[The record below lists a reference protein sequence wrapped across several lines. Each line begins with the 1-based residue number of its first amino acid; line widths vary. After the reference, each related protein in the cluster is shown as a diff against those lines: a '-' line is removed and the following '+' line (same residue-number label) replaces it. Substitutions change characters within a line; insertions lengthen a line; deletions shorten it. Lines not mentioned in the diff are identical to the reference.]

1 MSGISYPK
9 PLASPTIFNPANFIS
24 NEELQT
30 LSGVLEYPT
39 AQGTQ
44 TFNELRLDNT
54 NVVLG
59 GATNTGSRNV
69 VLGENATTSF
79 DDCMVIQN
87 STIFKNGTLSIGENN
102 TLYKMEG
109 MKNNVYHYEVVGD
122 QTINEAN
129 RYQVVRFANPISV
142 PTSNVLTPVYT
153 TGAYAYGVWEN
164 TSGRT
169 IIVAVNVVFELK
181 NPTTFQRVVVID
193 KNTNPP
199 STAFPNDAQAWSGNI
214 NSPSGQDTTTLFGI
228 VVLEP
233 NETISIR
240 GKATGSGLATIT
252 QSNAGTTAMPNIVM
266 TVF

>member
-1 MSGISYPK
+1 MSGISYPQ
-9 PLASPTIFNPANFIS
+9 PLATTTIFNPANFIS

-59 GATNTGSRNV
+59 GATNTGSRNI
-69 VLGENATTSF
+69 VLGDNATTSF

-87 STIFKNGTLSIGENN
+87 SPIFKDGTLSIGDSN

-109 MKNNVYHYEVVGD
+109 MKNNVYHYEAVGD
-122 QTINEAN
+122 QTIGSPSN
-129 RYQVVRFANPISV
+129 YLVVRWANPISV
-142 PTSNVLTPVYT
+142 PTSGVLTPVYT
-153 TGAYAYGVWEN
+153 TGSRAYGVFQN

-181 NPTTFQRVVVID
+181 NPTSEQRQIIID
-193 KNTNPP
+193 KNTNVF
-199 STAFPNDAQAWSGNI
+199 SSSPNSPQFYSGNH
-214 NSPSGQDTTTLFGI
+214 NLPAGQDTTTLFGI
-228 VVLEP
+228 VVLSP
-233 NETISIR
+233 NNTVSVR
-240 GKATGSGLATIT
+240 GRASGLGTATIT
-252 QSNAGTTAMPNIVM
+252 QSNAGTDMMPNIMM

>member
-1 MSGISYPK
+1 MSGISYPQ
-9 PLASPTIFNPANFIS
+9 PLSSPTIFNPANFIS

-54 NVVLG
+54 SVVLG
-59 GATNTGSRNV
+59 GATNTGSRNI

-79 DDCMVIQN
+79 DDCMVIQDT
-87 STIFKNGTLSIGENN
+87 SIYKDGTLSIGDSN

-109 MKNNVYHYEVVGD
+109 MKNNVYHYEVDGT
-122 QTINEAN
+122 QTIGNPSN
-129 RYQVVRFANPISV
+129 YLVVRWENPISV

-153 TGAYAYGVWEN
+153 TGSRAYGVFQN

-169 IIVAVNVVFELK
+169 IIVAVNVVFEMK
-181 NPTTFQRVVVID
+181 NQTSLQRQIIID
-193 KNTNPP
+193 KNTDVFS
-199 STAFPNDAQAWSGNI
+199 STPNDPQFYSGNK
-214 NSPSGQDTTTLFGI
+214 NSPSGQDTTNLFGI
-228 VVLEP
+228 VVLSP
-233 NETISIR
+233 NDTVSVR
-240 GKATGSGLATIT
+240 ARATGLGTATIDA
-252 QSNAGTTAMPNIVM
+252 SNSASDKLPNIMM

>member
-1 MSGISYPK
+1 MSGISYPQ
-9 PLASPTIFNPANFIS
+9 PLSSPTIFNPANFIS

-59 GATNTGSRNV
+59 GATNTGSRNI
-69 VLGENATTSF
+69 VLGDNATTSF

-87 STIFKNGTLSIGENN
+87 SPIFKDGTLSIGYSN

-109 MKNNVYHYEVVGD
+109 MKNNVYHYEAVGD
-122 QTINEAN
+122 QTIGDPSL
-129 RYQVVRFANPISV
+129 YIVVRWANPISV
-142 PTSNVLTPVYT
+142 PTSGVLTPVYT
-153 TGAYAYGVWEN
+153 TGSRAYGVFQN

-181 NPTTFQRVVVID
+181 NPTSEQRQIIID
-193 KNTNPP
+193 KNTNVFSSSP
-199 STAFPNDAQAWSGNI
+199 
-214 NSPSGQDTTTLFGI
+214 NSPQFYAGNYNLPAGQDTTTLLGI
-228 VVLEP
+228 VVLTP
-233 NETISIR
+233 NDTVSVR
-240 GKATGSGLATIT
+240 GRATGIGTATIT
-252 QSNAGTTAMPNIVM
+252 NSNINSNPPNIMM

>member
-1 MSGISYPK
+1 MSGISYPQ
-9 PLASPTIFNPANFIS
+9 PLSSPTIFNPANFIS

-54 NVVLG
+54 SVVLG
-59 GATNTGSRNV
+59 GATNTGSRNI

-79 DDCMVIQN
+79 DDCMVIQDT
-87 STIFKNGTLSIGENN
+87 SIFKDGTLSIGDSN

-109 MKNNVYHYEVVGD
+109 MKNNVYHYEVDGT
-122 QTINEAN
+122 QTIGNPSN
-129 RYQVVRFANPISV
+129 YLVVRWENPISV

-153 TGAYAYGVWEN
+153 TGSRAYGVFQN

-169 IIVAVNVVFELK
+169 IIVAVNVVFEMK
-181 NPTTFQRVVVID
+181 NQTSLQRQIIID
-193 KNTNPP
+193 KNTDVFS
-199 STAFPNDAQAWSGNI
+199 STPNDPQFYSGNK
-214 NSPSGQDTTTLFGI
+214 NSPSGQDTTNLFGI
-228 VVLEP
+228 VVLSP
-233 NETISIR
+233 NDTVSVR
-240 GKATGSGLATIT
+240 ARATGLGTATIDA
-252 QSNAGTTAMPNIVM
+252 SNSASDKLPNIMM

>member
-9 PLASPTIFNPANFIS
+9 PLSSPTIFNPANFIS
-24 NEELQT
+24 SEELQT
-30 LSGVLEYPT
+30 ISGVLEYPT

-59 GATNTGSRNV
+59 GATNTGTRNI

-79 DDCMVIQN
+79 DDCMVIQDT
-87 STIFKNGTLSIGENN
+87 SIFKDGTLSIGDSN

-109 MKNNVYHYEVVGD
+109 MKNNVYHYEVLGN
-122 QTINEAN
+122 QTIGNPSN
-129 RYQVVRFANPISV
+129 YLVVRWENPISV

-153 TGAYAYGVWEN
+153 TGSRAYGVFQN

-181 NPTTFQRVVVID
+181 NQTSLQRQIIID
-193 KNTNPP
+193 KNTDVFS
-199 STAFPNDAQAWSGNI
+199 STPNDPQFYSGNK
-214 NSPSGQDTTTLFGI
+214 NSPSGQDTTNLFGI
-228 VVLEP
+228 VVLSP
-233 NETISIR
+233 NDTVSVR
-240 GKATGSGLATIT
+240 GRATGFGTATIDA
-252 QSNAGTTAMPNIVM
+252 SNSASDKLPNIMM

>member
-54 NVVLG
+54 SVVLG
-59 GATNTGSRNV
+59 GATNTGSRNI

-79 DDCMVIQN
+79 DDCIVIQDT
-87 STIFKNGTLSIGENN
+87 SIFKDGTLSFGDSN

-122 QTINEAN
+122 QTIGNPSN
-129 RYQVVRFANPISV
+129 YLVVRWANPISV

-153 TGAYAYGVWEN
+153 TGSRAYGVFQN

-181 NPTTFQRVVVID
+181 NQTSLQRQIIID
-193 KNTNPP
+193 KNTDVFSSN
-199 STAFPNDAQAWSGNI
+199 PNDPQFYAGNI

-228 VVLEP
+228 VVLSP
-233 NETISIR
+233 NDTVSVR
-240 GKATGSGLATIT
+240 GRATGLGTATIDA
-252 QSNAGTTAMPNIVM
+252 SNSASDKLPNIMM

>member
-59 GATNTGSRNV
+59 DATNTGSRNI

-87 STIFKNGTLSIGENN
+87 STIFKDGTLSIGDSN

-109 MKNNVYHYEVVGD
+109 MKNNVYHYEVLGT
-122 QTINEAN
+122 QTIGSISN
-129 RYQVVRFANPISV
+129 YLVVRWANPISV

-153 TGAYAYGVWEN
+153 TGSRAYGVFEN

-169 IIVAVNVVFELK
+169 IIVAVNVVFELR
-181 NPTTFQRVVVID
+181 NQTSEQRQIIID
-193 KNTNPP
+193 KNTNVF
-199 STAFPNDAQAWSGNI
+199 SSSPNDPQFYAGNI

-228 VVLEP
+228 VVLSP
-233 NETISIR
+233 NDTVSIR
-240 GKATGSGLATIT
+240 ARVTGVGTATIDA
-252 QSNAGTTAMPNIVM
+252 SNSASDKLPNIMM

>member
-1 MSGISYPK
+1 MSGISYPQ
-9 PLASPTIFNPANFIS
+9 PLSSPTIFNPANFIS

-59 GATNTGSRNV
+59 GATNTGSRNI
-69 VLGENATTSF
+69 VLGDNATTSF

-87 STIFKNGTLSIGENN
+87 SPIFKDGTLSIGDSN

-122 QTINEAN
+122 QTIGSPSN
-129 RYQVVRFANPISV
+129 YLVVRWANPISV
-142 PTSNVLTPVYT
+142 PTSGVLTPVYT
-153 TGAYAYGVWEN
+153 TGSRAYGVFRN
-164 TSGRT
+164 SSGRR

-181 NPTTFQRVVVID
+181 NPTSEQRMIIID
-193 KNTNPP
+193 KNTDVF
-199 STAFPNDAQAWSGNI
+199 SSSPNSPQFYAGNI
-214 NSPSGQDTTTLFGI
+214 NLPSGQDSTTLFGI
-228 VVLEP
+228 VELSP
-233 NETISIR
+233 NDTVSVR
-240 GKATGSGLATIT
+240 GRASGLGTATIT
-252 QSNAGTTAMPNIVM
+252 QSNAGTDMMPNIMM

>member
-9 PLASPTIFNPANFIS
+9 PLSSTIIFNPQNFIS

-30 LSGVLEYPT
+30 LSGVLEYPI

-59 GATNTGSRNV
+59 GATNTGNRNI
-69 VLGENATTSF
+69 VLGENANTSF

-87 STIFKNGTLSIGENN
+87 GTTFKNGTLSIGVIN

-109 MKNNVYHYEVVGD
+109 MKNNVYHYEVLGD
-122 QTINEAN
+122 QTITNAN
-129 RYQVVRFANPISV
+129 RYTVVRFANPINV

-169 IIVAVNVVFELK
+169 IVVAINVVFELK
-181 NPTTFQRVVVID
+181 NPTLGQRGVVID
-193 KNTNPP
+193 KNTDPP
-199 STAFPNDAQAWSGNI
+199 STAFPNDAQAWGGNI
-214 NSPSGQDTTTLFGI
+214 NTPAGQDTTTLFGF
-228 VVLEP
+228 VVLSP
-233 NETISIR
+233 NDTVSIR
-240 GKATGSGLATIT
+240 GRVSGLGTATID
-252 QSNAGTTAMPNIVM
+252 QSNAGTTSRPNLM
-266 TVF
+266 MCVF

>member
-240 GKATGSGLATIT
+240 GKATGSGLATIDA
-252 QSNAGTTAMPNIVM
+252 SNSASDKLPNIVM

>member
-44 TFNELRLDNT
+44 TFNELRLDNI

-59 GATNTGSRNV
+59 GATNTGSRNI

-79 DDCMVIQN
+79 DDCMVIQDT
-87 STIFKNGTLSIGENN
+87 SIFKDGTLSIGDSN

-109 MKNNVYHYEVVGD
+109 MKNNVYHYEVLGN
-122 QTINEAN
+122 QTIGNPSN
-129 RYQVVRFANPISV
+129 YLVVRWENQISV

-153 TGAYAYGVWEN
+153 TGSRAYGVFQN

-169 IIVAVNVVFELK
+169 IIVAVNVVFEMRNQTSL
-181 NPTTFQRVVVID
+181 QRQIIID
-193 KNTNPP
+193 KNTDVFS
-199 STAFPNDAQAWSGNI
+199 STPNDPQFYAGNI

-228 VVLEP
+228 VVLSP
-233 NETISIR
+233 NDTVSVR
-240 GKATGSGLATIT
+240 ARATGLGTATIDA
-252 QSNAGTTAMPNIVM
+252 SNSASDKLPNIMM